1 MSDKIEYSRLLLKR
15 SNTSG
20 VTPTITSATTLN
32 DFTQTDLFEGEMF
45 LNTVDEKAFV
55 RMNNSIFEFDLVSS
69 GGTDYNFC
77 DTGIQT
83 SAISGCS
90 PVEIYDDFNFQSQK
104 ILTTSNGS
112 GEISLDTDG
121 FSDSMRI
128 GVSGATYQDF
138 LSIDPNG
145 NLGDGNGTE
154 LVSTDFTDTASLNV
168 TPNFMNMY
176 ISDVGGN
183 LVSDFN
189 MSTSIFGNS
198 SEITLSG
205 SDGTANGDFSIFCST
220 AEVGGVSRISFSA
233 KEYFFLTDP
242 DRDIIFSN
250 GLNMDCQFDSQTVNM
265 FNGDANNTTINI
277 GKSNSTINLSAD
289 TTITGDLTMST
300 GKGIS
305 FGTGVPRV
313 FVELEMGD
321 WDMDTNATN
330 AVAHLLSSS
339 EWKTVRNYQ
348 AIVRDDNDTQYYGLY
363 TQIGSQGVSS
373 WGATQ
378 FNLERDNGGE
388 FDNTDFDSTGYNR
401 GWISFWYQPD

>member
-15 SNTSG
+15 STVSG
-20 VTPTITSATTLN
+20 VTPTVTSATTLN

-154 LVSTDFTDTASLNV
+154 IVSTDFTDTNSVIVN
-168 TPNFMNMY
+168 PNFMNIY
-176 ISDVGGN
+176 IRDN
-183 LVSDFN
+183 DEILYSDFS
-189 MSTSIFGNS
+189 MSTLVGKSGS
-198 SEITLSG
+198 QSEINFQG
-205 SDGTANGDFSIFCST
+205 SDGTSNGDFSIFST
-220 AEVGGVSRISFSA
+220 TAGANSVSRISFSA

-289 TTITGDLTMST
+289 TTITGVATLNEYTVLTVPTASSYQGGMIMVTDET
-300 GKGIS
+300 GGYTPAFS
-305 FGTGVPRV
+305 DGTNWRRTS
-313 FVELEMGD
+313 D
-321 WDMDTNATN
+321 
-330 AVAHLLSSS
+330 
-339 EWKTVRNYQ
+339 R
-348 AIVRDDNDTQYYGLY
+348 AIV
-363 TQIGSQGVSS
+363 S
-373 WGATQ
+373 
-378 FNLERDNGGE
+378 
-388 FDNTDFDSTGYNR
+388 
-401 GWISFWYQPD
+401 